1 MRSKTRRAGRVRLAS
16 ALVLGALLTAIPA
29 WAGSSSTTLPNG
41 AQLSVSIDSPANG
54 AEFLAD
60 GAPVGV
66 PVSGTASIGVGEPQA
81 TFVYVFDASGSTA
94 GSGGACGSILACE
107 KTFFTGLNTAAA
119 GSGSVNQIGLAVF
132 GADAVRADMTPAAGD
147 DALGEPADGNT
158 VVNSIV
164 LTNSNFNYQVGQY
177 TLKNGDADG
186 TNYAAALQQALAI
199 LNASSDPA
207 KFLVFASDGLS
218 NAGTLT
224 DFSNAV
230 SAIAATGAVA
240 NSIAIGTS
248 ASCTGGSAGEL
259 EDIAVNG
266 GQCFAVPDPNN
277 LPNLIPNLIGSTLT
291 KVELTVDG
299 GAPTVLTTVPAT
311 PVAGPAMVNWS
322 TTTAGLSPGS
332 HQICATAFGTDV
344 TGGSAQTTT
353 CITVEVFDLVLSP
366 PTATN
371 NLGGGD
377 NSHTVTA
384 TLQGPAGAVGG
395 YTVSFAVGGQ
405 NAGAS
410 GTCVPASCQTN
421 ASGVVTFSYTVPM
434 APGSLGND
442 SITASVTLNNPTGAT
457 DMETVAK
464 AWVDTTPPSVSCEPT
479 TNPSGKNVPPAGN
492 NPPSGQN
499 PDGFYILL
507 ATDLVD
513 PNPQIHV
520 SDSASSFVAGPYAS
534 GTKIKLVQAP
544 GANPN
549 VKPGPG
555 DIDWHITLKGD
566 AIVTAT
572 DASGNS
578 SSVRCLVPPPPK

>member
-41 AQLSVSIDSPANG
+41 AQLSVSIDSPADG

-66 PVSGTASIGVGEPQA
+66 PVSGTASIGVGEPRA

-147 DALGEPADGNT
+147 DALGEPAGGNT

-186 TNYAAALQQALAI
+186 TNYAAALQQALTI
-199 LNASSDPA
+199 LNASTDPA

-240 NSIAIGTS
+240 NSIAIGAS

-311 PVAGPAMVNWS
+311 PVAGPATVNWS

-353 CITVEVFDLVLSP
+353 CITVEVFDLVLAP

-410 GTCVPASCQTN
+410 GACVPASCQTD
-421 ASGVVTFSYTVPM
+421 ASGVVTFSYTVPV

-457 DMETVAK
+457 DTETVAK
-464 AWVDTTPPSVSCEPT
+464 AWVDTTPPVVSCQPT
-479 TNPSGKNVPPAGN
+479 TNPAGDKIPPAGN

-513 PNPQIHV
+513 PNPQIRV
-520 SDSASSFVAGPYAS
+520 RDSASSFVAGPYAS